1 MSWDDF
7 TACAGR
13 DGEILKEIGEDG
25 VKEIAGLWRSLPQDI
40 KGMLIAASRWG
51 AVYLEAALAAV
62 GIAAA
67 EAIAAVAAGA
77 GLGVIMAVIVDCY
90 DEL

>member
-1 MSWDDF
+1 MAWDDF

-13 DGEILKEIGEDG
+13 DGEILADLGEDAVKEIGQ
-25 VKEIAGLWRSLPQDI
+25 LWKSLPQDV
-40 KGMLIAASRWG
+40 KAMLIAAARWG
-51 AVYLEAALAAV
+51 AGYLEVALAAV

-90 DEL
+90 DKL

>member
-13 DGEILKEIGEDG
+13 DGEILADLGEDAVKEIG
-25 VKEIAGLWRSLPQDI
+25 GLWKSLPQDV

-51 AVYLEAALAAV
+51 ATYLEAALAAV
-62 GIAAA
+62 GVVAA
-67 EAIAAVAAGA
+67 EAVAAVAAGA
-77 GLGVIMAVIVDCY
+77 GLGVVMAVVVDCY

>member
-7 TACAGR
+7 TTCAGR
-13 DGEILKEIGEDG
+13 DGEILAEIGEDG
-25 VKEIAGLWRSLPQDI
+25 VKEIAGLWRALPQDV
-40 KGMLIAASRWG
+40 KAMLIASARWG
-51 AVYLEAALAAV
+51 GVYLEAALAAV

-77 GLGVIMAVIVDCY
+77 GLGVIMAVIMDCY
-90 DEL
+90 DQL

>member
-13 DGEILKEIGEDG
+13 DGEILAEIGEDG
-25 VKEIAGLWRSLPQDI
+25 VREIGGLWRSLPQDV
-40 KGMLIAASRWG
+40 KAMLIAAARWG
-51 AVYLEAALAAV
+51 GTYLEAALAAV

-90 DEL
+90 DQL

>member
-13 DGEILKEIGEDG
+13 DGEILAQIGEDG
-25 VKEIAGLWRSLPQDI
+25 VKEIAGLWKMLPQDV
-40 KGMLIAASRWG
+40 KAMLIAAARWG
-51 AVYLEAALAAV
+51 GVYLEAARAAV
-62 GIAAA
+62 GVAAA

-77 GLGVIMAVIVDCY
+77 GLGVIMAVIMDCY
-90 DEL
+90 DHL

>member
-1 MSWDDF
+1 MSWDEF
-7 TACAGR
+7 TTCAGR
-13 DGEILKEIGEDG
+13 DGEILADLGEDAVKEIGQ
-25 VKEIAGLWRSLPQDI
+25 LWKALPQDV
-40 KGMLIAASRWG
+40 KGMLITAASWG
-51 AVYLEAALAAV
+51 ATYLEAALAAV
-62 GIAAA
+62 GIVAA

>member
-13 DGEILKEIGEDG
+13 DGEILADVGEDAI
-25 VKEIAGLWRSLPQDI
+25 KEIAGLWQSLPPDI
-40 KGMLIAASRWG
+40 KGMLIAAARWG
-51 AVYLEAALAAV
+51 GVYLEAALAAV

-67 EAIAAVAAGA
+67 EAIAAAAAGA
-77 GLGVIMAVIVDCY
+77 GLGAIMAVIVDCY
-90 DEL
+90 DKL

>member
-7 TACAGR
+7 TTCAGR
-13 DGEILKEIGEDG
+13 DGEILADLGEDAVREIGT
-25 VKEIAGLWRSLPQDI
+25 LWRSLPQEV
-40 KGMLIAASRWG
+40 KGALIAAARWG
-51 AVYLEAALAAV
+51 ATYLEVALAAV

-77 GLGVIMAVIVDCY
+77 GLGVMMAVIVDCY

>member
-13 DGEILKEIGEDG
+13 DGEILVEIGEDG
-25 VKEIAGLWRSLPQDI
+25 VKEIAGLWKMLPQDV
-40 KGMLIAASRWG
+40 KAMLIAAARWG
-51 AVYLEAALAAV
+51 GVYLEAALAAV

-67 EAIAAVAAGA
+67 EAIAAVARAPGSA
-77 GLGVIMAVIVDCY
+77 
-90 DEL
+90 

>member
-13 DGEILKEIGEDG
+13 DGEILAEIGEDG
-25 VKEIAGLWRSLPQDI
+25 VKEIAGLWRSLPQDV
-40 KGMLIAASRWG
+40 KAMLIAAARWG
-51 AVYLEAALAAV
+51 GVYLEAALAAV

-77 GLGVIMAVIVDCY
+77 GLGVIMAVIMDCY
-90 DEL
+90 DQL

>member
-1 MSWDDF
+1 MAWDDF

-13 DGEILKEIGEDG
+13 DGEILADLGEDAVKEIGQ
-25 VKEIAGLWRSLPQDI
+25 LWKSLPPDI
-40 KGMLIAASRWG
+40 KAALGVAARFG
-51 AVYLEAALAAV
+51 ARYLAAALAAV
-62 GIAAA
+62 GIAAS

-90 DEL
+90 DKL

>member
-7 TACAGR
+7 TACAGQ
-13 DGEILKEIGEDG
+13 DGEILADLGEDAVKEIG
-25 VKEIAGLWRSLPQDI
+25 GLWRSLPQDV

-51 AVYLEAALAAV
+51 AGYLEAALAAAGV
-62 GIAAA
+62 AAA
-67 EAIAAVAAGA
+67 EAVAVVAAGA
-77 GLGVIMAVIVDCY
+77 GLGVVMAVVVDCY

>member
-1 MSWDDF
+1 MAWDEF

-13 DGEILKEIGEDG
+13 DGEILADLGEDAVKEIG
-25 VKEIAGLWRSLPQDI
+25 GLWRSLPQDI

-51 AVYLEAALAAV
+51 ATYLEAALAAV

-77 GLGVIMAVIVDCY
+77 GLGVVMAVIVDCY

>member
-1 MSWDDF
+1 MSWDEF

-13 DGEILKEIGEDG
+13 DGELLVDVGEDG
-25 VKEIAGLWRSLPQDI
+25 IKEIAGLWRALPQDI

-51 AVYLEAALAAV
+51 ATYLEAALAAV

-67 EAIAAVAAGA
+67 EAIAAAAAGA
-77 GLGVIMAVIVDCY
+77 GLGVVMAVIVDCY

>member
-13 DGEILKEIGEDG
+13 DGEILVQIGED
-25 VKEIAGLWRSLPQDI
+25 
-40 KGMLIAASRWG
+40 AAARWG
-51 AVYLEAALAAV
+51 GVYLEAALAAV

-77 GLGVIMAVIVDCY
+77 GLGVIMAVIMDCY
-90 DEL
+90 DHL